1 MYNLPEVLSSDV
13 IYFTEGEKD
22 ADTLKDLGFAGTTT
36 PGGGRG
42 LKGYFKKN
50 PALFD
55 PIKGKEI
62 RIISDNDEVGSEY
75 IKQVVENIQGIVKN
89 IKIFDLCK
97 VMPNL
102 KKKGDIT
109 DVRNAV
115 GKERTLS
122 FLKELEEKT
131 EVLGQ
136 KTEEV
141 VEEEELK
148 LETREDIFNVKTLEK
163 LYSYELNGEI
173 DEFLKLQNEI
183 NKVCQKKKFTGFKAT
198 YKMYKDSQQEQY
210 VYESNALT
218 FPGLND
224 QTYNTSKYEMS
235 PDGIIYEIVP
245 NVGKILC
252 VITQ

>member
-22 ADTLKDLGFAGTTT
+22 ADTLKGLGFAGTTT

-42 LKGYFKKN
+42 LKGYYKKN
-50 PALFD
+50 PNLFK
-55 PIKGKEI
+55 PIENKEI

-75 IKQVVENIQGIVKN
+75 IKQVIECIKDKVKN
-89 IKIFDLCK
+89 IKVFDLCK

-131 EVLGQ
+131 EVLEQ

-148 LETREDIFNVKTLEK
+148 LETREDIFNVK
-163 LYSYELNGEI
+163 SYI
-173 DEFLKLQNEI
+173 LKYDMTED
-183 NKVCQKKKFTGFKAT
+183 GFI
-198 YKMYKDSQQEQY
+198 Q
-210 VYESNALT
+210 
-218 FPGLND
+218 
-224 QTYNTSKYEMS
+224 
-235 PDGIIYEIVP
+235 IIV
-245 NVGKILC
+245 K
-252 VITQ
+252 